1 MEIVCYVSEC
11 ICGLFITQLVLTGKF
26 VLREEG
32 HSMRDVWRFVETSG
46 GAQFVI
52 TVGPM
57 LMPQWFAD
65 TLDTQDSVMTTQ
77 IH

>member
-1 MEIVCYVSEC
+1 M
-11 ICGLFITQLVLTGKF
+11 GKF